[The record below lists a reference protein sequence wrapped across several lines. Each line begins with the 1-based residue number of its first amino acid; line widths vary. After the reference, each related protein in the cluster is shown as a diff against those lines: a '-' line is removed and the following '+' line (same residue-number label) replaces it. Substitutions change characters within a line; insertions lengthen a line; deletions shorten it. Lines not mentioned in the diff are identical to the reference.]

1 MFAYCTGDSDQIKLL
16 QIYFLK
22 IHHAE
27 IPCMGHKN
35 HARQKKF
42 VTFILGTQAVS
53 YSSDERL
60 LGKNASIT
68 STSDRFC

>member
-1 MFAYCTGDSDQIKLL
+1 MFAHCTGDSDQIKLL

-35 HARQKKF
+35 HARQKSLSPLFSELRQFLK
-42 VTFILGTQAVS
+42 VLM
-53 YSSDERL
+53 SD
-60 LGKNASIT
+60 S
-68 STSDRFC
+68 